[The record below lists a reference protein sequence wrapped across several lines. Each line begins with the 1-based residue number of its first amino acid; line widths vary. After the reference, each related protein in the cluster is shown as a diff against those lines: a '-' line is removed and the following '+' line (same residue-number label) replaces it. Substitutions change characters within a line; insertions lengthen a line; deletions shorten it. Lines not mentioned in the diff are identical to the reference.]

1 MLPRTIIII
10 EVKNAIL
17 VMYILY
23 MLLCKKHPLED
34 LTLLE
39 YGIRVAKFDPNVI
52 SQRTTKIK
60 SLVVIIILVVLILLP
75 YNMYL
80 VLVLIH
86 MILLVFLLRER

>member
-1 MLPRTIIII
+1 
-10 EVKNAIL
+10 
-17 VMYILY
+17 
-23 MLLCKKHPLED
+23 MLLCKEQHPLED

-60 SLVVIIILVVLILLP
+60 SLVVLIIILVVLIFLP
-75 YNMYL
+75 DKMYL

-86 MILLVFLLRER
+86 MILLFLLVRER